1 MRYARR
7 VIATLITLAIWG
19 IAPISDAFALRPDP
33 PGVGV
38 GAVASHSATTAGT
51 PLWEFA
57 MVAALTALL
66 VFAVVGLIASLRR
79 TRPASRPSQMLHA

>member
-7 VIATLITLAIWG
+7 VIATLITVAIWG

-33 PGVGV
+33 PGVG
-38 GAVASHSATTAGT
+38 AVAPHPATTAGT

-57 MVAALTALL
+57 MVVALTALL

-79 TRPASRPSQMLHA
+79 TRPVSRPSQMLHA

>member
-19 IAPISDAFALRPDP
+19 IAPVSDAFALRPDP
-33 PGVGV
+33 PGVG
-38 GAVASHSATTAGT
+38 AVVPHPATAAGT

>member
-7 VIATLITLAIWG
+7 VITTLITVAICC
-19 IAPISDAFALRPDP
+19 IAPISDAFALLPDP
-33 PGVGV
+33 PGVN
-38 GAVASHSATTAGT
+38 AVAPQPATTAGT

-57 MVAALTALL
+57 MGAALTALL

-79 TRPASRPSQMLHA
+79 TRTESRPSQTLHA